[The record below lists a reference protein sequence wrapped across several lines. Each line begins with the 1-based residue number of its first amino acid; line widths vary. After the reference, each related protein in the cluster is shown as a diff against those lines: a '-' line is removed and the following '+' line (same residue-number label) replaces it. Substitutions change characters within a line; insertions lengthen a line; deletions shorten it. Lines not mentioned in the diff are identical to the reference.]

1 MAEQVPTI
9 NLLPNQGE
17 SFINKFFNWALSIG
31 RLLIILTETVALAT
45 FLYRFGLD
53 AQIVDL
59 HDKITEESYVV
70 ANFHTAETT
79 FRDIQDR
86 LTTIKRYSAVG
97 QTITGIFSRITQMGQ
112 GKITFKDLTIT
123 TQSAKI
129 EIESQSADAFSQ
141 FVDSLKNDPAIASVS
156 IDKVQDNASEAQ
168 IIVDITATLKPVAFA
183 QTEQTTGIQSGVNQS
198 VIDQNQ

>member
-17 SFINKFFNWALSIG
+17 NFTTKFFNWALSIG
-31 RLLIILTETVALAT
+31 RLLIILTEMVALAT

-79 FRDIQDR
+79 FRDLQDR
-86 LTTIKRYSAVG
+86 IAVIKRYGAIG
-97 QTITGIFSRITQMGQ
+97 QTTTGIFSRITQMGQ
-112 GKITFKDLTIT
+112 GKITFKDLTVT

-129 EIESQSADAFSQ
+129 EVESSSSSTLSQ
-141 FVDSLKNDPAIASVS
+141 FVDSLKNDPSVTSVS
-156 IDKVQDNASEAQ
+156 IDKVQDNASTAQ

-183 QTEQTTGIQSGVNQS
+183 QTEQTAGSQSSVNQS

>member
-17 SFINKFFNWALSIG
+17 SFTTKFFNWALSIG
-31 RLLIILTETVALAT
+31 RLLIILTEMVALAT

-79 FRDIQDR
+79 FRDLQDR
-86 LTTIKRYSAVG
+86 LAVIKRYGAIG
-97 QTITGIFSRITQMGQ
+97 QTTTGIFSQITQMGL
-112 GKITFKDLTIT
+112 GKVTFKDITVT

-129 EIESQSADAFSQ
+129 EVESPSSSTLSQ
-141 FVDSLKNDPAIASVS
+141 FVDSLKNDPSVTSVS

-168 IIVDITATLKPVAFA
+168 IIVDITATLTPVAFA
-183 QTEQTTGIQSGVNQS
+183 QTEQTSGSQNNVNQS
-198 VIDQNQ
+198 VINLNQ